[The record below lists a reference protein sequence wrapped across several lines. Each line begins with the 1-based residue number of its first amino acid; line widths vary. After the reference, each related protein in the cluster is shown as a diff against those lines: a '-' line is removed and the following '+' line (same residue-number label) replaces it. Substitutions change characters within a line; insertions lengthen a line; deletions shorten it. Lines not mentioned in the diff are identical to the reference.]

1 MSPSQSTWK
10 RGAVSEEAFAGTL
23 LGGGGVAER
32 SSVSCW
38 EGVVETVKA
47 KEEGNNKRKKLIRR
61 RNMAWGKRGRN
72 MASSE

>member
-23 LGGGGVAER
+23 LGGGVAER

-38 EGVVETVKA
+38 EGVVETVTA

-61 RNMAWGKRGRN
+61 RNMAWVKRERN